1 MENAL
6 MKVSRFVGL
15 IPAAGDQTLGG
26 VFGDITRGIGDLA
39 GLGDGGAQGGVVMRD
54 AAITAFTDE
63 EAWTDGMN
71 DLKALVGGMSGMG
84 GIMQGIP
91 DTAAASVD
99 EALATMT
106 PLFDAANTGLITTHT
121 GAQMVISEGLTAQ
134 DVFTQMAGH
143 SVTTFDQ
150 IKQAAGVTASGP
162 LTVLITALNNAARQ
176 RNVTLN
182 MPTGGIMG
190 FLATAGIALTS
201 WLARIARVHTVTV
214 NTVQTGATGGG
225 SGGGRMVQQFDTGT
239 PYVMSSGLASIHEG
253 EGIVPARGI
262 QAGGALI
269 KPTPSGFDVSGGGSG
284 MVNSNN
290 TVYINAMDRTT
301 RQMLDELKTAGID
314 LERINDRDQRS
325 AY

>member
-1 MENAL
+1 MVGHA
-6 MKVSRFVGL
+6 VSSLDTMGGKADG
-15 IPAAGDQTLGG
+15 AAGGP
-26 VFGDITRGIGDLA
+26 FSR
-39 GLGDGGAQGGVVMRD
+39 
-54 AAITAFTDE
+54 
-63 EAWTDGMN
+63 
-71 DLKALVGGMSGMG
+71 LVGVLNE
-84 GIMQGIP
+84 
-91 DTAAASVD
+91 AAKAR
-99 EALATMT
+99 
-106 PLFDAANTGLITTHT
+106 
-121 GAQMVISEGLTAQ
+121 
-134 DVFTQMAGH
+134 
-143 SVTTFDQ
+143 
-150 IKQAAGVTASGP
+150 
-162 LTVLITALNNAARQ
+162 TVALNLP
-176 RNVTLN
+176 VT
-182 MPTGGIMG
+182 GIMG

-284 MVNSNN
+284 MDNSNN

>member
-1 MENAL
+1 MDTALRNAGISGEQLSTILETAAGGGISGDLL
-6 MKVSRFVGL
+6 MKAFET
-15 IPAAGDQTLGG
+15 DQ
-26 VFGDITRGIGDLA
+26 
-39 GLGDGGAQGGVVMRD
+39 D
-54 AAITAFTDE
+54 AFI
-63 EAWTDGMN
+63 
-71 DLKALVGGMSGMG
+71 
-84 GIMQGIP
+84 
-91 DTAAASVD
+91 
-99 EALATMT
+99 ALAREIGGNAGSGFNERFTAEVEGGTVNLAQMVGEVMQ
-106 PLFDAANTGLITTHT
+106 AAQTGMITTHEGFAMIT
-121 GAQMVISEGLTAQ
+121 SEGIDTRTA
-134 DVFTQMAGH
+134 MAQLAGY
-143 SVTTFDQ
+143 SVTAIGQMGTSAGN
-150 IKQAAGVTASGP
+150 AAGGP
-162 LTVLITALNNAARQ
+162 FSRLVGVLNEAAKARTVGLN
-176 RNVTLN
+176 L
-182 MPTGGIMG
+182 PTSPILG
-190 FLATAGIALTS
+190 FLASAGAALAG

-214 NTVQTGATGGG
+214 NTVQTGVGP
-225 SGGGRMVQQFDTGT
+225 SGGGTPRVYQQFDTGT